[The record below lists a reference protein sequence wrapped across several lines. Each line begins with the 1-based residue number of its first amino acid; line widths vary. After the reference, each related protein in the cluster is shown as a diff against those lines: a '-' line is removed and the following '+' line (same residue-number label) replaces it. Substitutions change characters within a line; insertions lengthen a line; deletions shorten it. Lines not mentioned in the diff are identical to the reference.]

1 MADIAGLF
9 AAPEDIQRA
18 RILQEA
24 QLTPNQRLYMMG
36 AKTGQAVGQGLGSLF
51 GVDVQDPAMARASK
65 LRELGAKYGTTTAEA
80 LDKIAADL
88 QQTDPQMAM
97 QVAQKAQEMKLQ
109 SSKLETERLTQT
121 QKATQTAREQ
131 YAASMENKLRDELA
145 ALGPD
150 ATEED
155 MLKVVVKYG
164 GPDKVLAT
172 LQAATS
178 KREATQQLVDDAKAR
193 LEANIQMAKD
203 RNATQVQLEQMRI
216 EGRKEIAQL
225 TAALKG
231 SQPKSLPAGLQK
243 SEDDDLAKID
253 AFSAQRQALQPAIN
267 ALTPD
272 PQTGKSFLELGPVKN
287 AGYAYQLATG
297 QSTPQARAFENLKS
311 AVDTAVNIQVS
322 AEKGVQTDKDV
333 LRFAQAL
340 IAAYGRND
348 TKATLEALK
357 RFNEASVKAEEQTQK
372 RINSRRK
379 SQGVEAYYPEIGA
392 AKETP
397 PAETPKKAT
406 KRFNPA
412 TGQIEAI

>member
-9 AAPEDIQRA
+9 TAPEEIQRA

-24 QLTPNQRLYMMG
+24 QLTPEQRLFTMG
-36 AKTGQAVGQGLGSLF
+36 ARTGQAIGQGLGTLF

-109 SSKLETERLTQT
+109 ASQLQSSQAELAK
-121 QKATQTAREQ
+121 KATALRMDEQ
-131 YAASMENKLRDELA
+131 LRSELS

-155 MLKVVVKYG
+155 ILKVVTKYG
-164 GPDKVLAT
+164 SPDKVLAT

-178 KREATQQLVDDAKAR
+178 KREARSQRIEEAKAR

-203 RNATQVQLEQMRI
+203 RNAAQVELEKMRI

-225 TAALKG
+225 AAALKG

-243 SEDDDLAKID
+243 SEDEDLAKVD
-253 AFSAQRQALQPAIN
+253 AFASQRQALQPAIN

-272 PQTGKSFLELGPVKN
+272 PQTGKPFLELGPLKN

-297 QSTPQARAFENLKS
+297 QSTPQARAYENLKS

-357 RFNEASVKAEEQTQK
+357 RFNESSVKAEEQTK
-372 RINSRRK
+372 NRINSRRK
-379 SQGVEAYYPEIGA
+379 SQNVEAYYTDVKA
-392 AKETP
+392 AGETHP
-397 PAETPKKAT
+397 PETPKKPT